1 MYSVPIEAG
10 FLHNPTIANP
20 TAGNDFLYL
29 LPNNKRY
36 QIAGLKYELVTDA
49 NVANRYSFIQIMS
62 GAVVKAVIAPTV
74 AQVAST
80 TFTYQ
85 YMINAHTELVKP
97 ANNQLV
103 ILPMN
108 FYIPGNWNI
117 QSNVLNLQVG
127 DQIQNI
133 ELICNSWV
141 ERTV

>member
-10 FLHNPTIANP
+10 FLYNPTIANP
-20 TAGNDFLYL
+20 SAGNDFLSL

-36 QIAGLKYELVTDA
+36 QISSLKFEIVTDA
-49 NVANRYSFIQIMS
+49 NVANRYAFLQIMS
-62 GAVVKAVIAPTV
+62 GATVKAVIAPTV
-74 AQVAST
+74 AQAAST

-85 YMINAHTELVKP
+85 YFIDAHSELVKP
-97 ANNQLV
+97 ANNQLML
-103 ILPMN
+103 LPAS

-117 QSNVLNLQVG
+117 QSNVLNLQAG